1 MGKTIK
7 DLVFKDNFMFAAVMM
22 DEDIAKGVLERTL
35 GIEISR
41 VEVSYEKSI
50 VYNPEYKGV
59 RLDVYVKDQQGTHF
73 DVEMQV
79 ANEEIKKRA
88 RYYHSQI
95 DMELLLAGTDY
106 ANLPNTYVI
115 FICDFDPLGLG
126 KYKYTMKQIVA
137 EDPSYKYDDGCRT
150 VFLSTKGTN
159 DDEVSESL
167 RNFLKFAG
175 ADKEKAS
182 DDYQDEFVS
191 KLQKSVEKIRN
202 SREMGASYMK
212 LEELLN
218 DKFKAGKAEGLAEG
232 HAEGLAEGRAEGE
245 KALVSLVIGH
255 LSDIAPVSDNL
266 EQRISS
272 IKDLD
277 KLSQLCKTATIVSSH
292 EEFEAE
298 LDKMNL

>member
-1 MGKTIK
+1 MGKTNK

-22 DEDIAKGVLERTL
+22 DEDIAKGVLERAL

-106 ANLPNTYVI
+106 VNLPNTYVI

-137 EDPSYKYDDGCRT
+137 EAPSYEYDDGCRT
-150 VFLSTKGTN
+150 VLLSTKGTN

-218 DKFKAGKAEGLAEG
+218 DKFKAGKAEG

-245 KALVSLVIGH
+245 KALVSLVIGQ

>member
-1 MGKTIK
+1 MDFSNITGGTDLGKTIK
-7 DLVFKDNFMFAAVMM
+7 DNLMFAAVMM
-22 DEDIAKGVLERTL
+22 DEDIAKGVLERAL

-137 EDPSYKYDDGCRT
+137 EAPSYEYDDGCRT

-232 HAEGLAEGRAEGE
+232 RAEGE
-245 KALVSLVIGH
+245 KALVSLVIRQ

-292 EEFEAE
+292 DEFEAE

>member
-1 MGKTIK
+1 
-7 DLVFKDNFMFAAVMM
+7 MFAAVMM

>member
-1 MGKTIK
+1 
-7 DLVFKDNFMFAAVMM
+7 
-22 DEDIAKGVLERTL
+22 
-35 GIEISR
+35 
-41 VEVSYEKSI
+41 
-50 VYNPEYKGV
+50 
-59 RLDVYVKDQQGTHF
+59 
-73 DVEMQV
+73 
-79 ANEEIKKRA
+79 
-88 RYYHSQI
+88 
-95 DMELLLAGTDY
+95 
-106 ANLPNTYVI
+106 
-115 FICDFDPLGLG
+115 
-126 KYKYTMKQIVA
+126 MKQIVA
-137 EDPSYKYDDGCRT
+137 EAPSYEYDDGCST

-232 HAEGLAEGRAEGE
+232 LAEGRAEGE